1 MAKPRNP
8 VRSEKFT
15 ITTTPRVRLYLEQL
29 VATGLYGKNAA
40 EAADRLLSRGIEA
53 LIKDGTLRA
62 LGTDA
67 KRQMRT
73 RDNRRNGHDTG

>member
-15 ITTTPRVRLYLEQL
+15 ITTTPRVRLYLEKL
-29 VATGLYGKNAA
+29 VAMGLYGKNAP

-53 LIKDGTLRA
+53 LIRDGTLQPV
-62 LGTDA
+62 GTKANGRMTRA
-67 KRQMRT
+67 KRRK
-73 RDNRRNGHDTG
+73 RS